1 MNKFAL
7 ANIAL
12 VFVYAVFEWKGI
24 APTGHGFLGG
34 IALAF
39 LFSNADKIMRS
50 KAWPLLIIGTL
61 FVESLLY
68 YGYWQNSE
76 LSDHLPFAIASSVFL
91 GSVFTAFMAISF
103 NWAARDDKNFFVGL
117 LAAWATIL
125 NSLFLFSYLF
135 SLLTK

>member
-1 MNKFAL
+1 MNKFAW
-7 ANIAL
+7 ANLAL
-12 VFVYAVFEWKGI
+12 VILYSVFEWRDI

-34 IALAF
+34 IALAY

-61 FVESLLY
+61 LVESLLY
-68 YGYWQNSE
+68 YGYWKNAE
-76 LSDHLPFAIASSVFL
+76 FAMHLPLAVATSVF
-91 GSVFTAFMAISF
+91 GTSVFTGMLAITF
-103 NWAARDDKNFFVGL
+103 NGAARDNKNFFVGL

>member
-1 MNKFAL
+1 MNKFAW
-7 ANIAL
+7 ANLAL
-12 VFVYAVFEWKGI
+12 VILYSVFEWRDI

-34 IALAF
+34 IALAY

-61 FVESLLY
+61 LVESLLY

-91 GSVFTAFMAISF
+91 GSVFAAFMALRFKRGSDFIHVEVLV
-103 NWAARDDKNFFVGL
+103 A
-117 LAAWATIL
+117 LAVVL
-125 NSLFLFSYLF
+125 NSLFLVSYLYN
-135 SLLTK
+135 LLFK